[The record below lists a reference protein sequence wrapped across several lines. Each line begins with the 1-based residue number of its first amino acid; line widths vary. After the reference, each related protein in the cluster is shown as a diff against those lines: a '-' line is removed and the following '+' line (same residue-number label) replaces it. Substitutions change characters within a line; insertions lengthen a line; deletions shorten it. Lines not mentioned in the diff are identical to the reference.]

1 MLCVS
6 TVVLGVGVDLHHAF
20 VGSGKVYSHI
30 LQVNS
35 AMKSKKT
42 SLHFHQCH
50 NLPDCSK
57 LQNTT
62 ECNVIDCDCMERAQ
76 CWLLLVVCVVFLVL
90 VGVDLYFNGSVFQ

>member
-6 TVVLGVGVDLHHAF
+6 TVVLGVGVDLYLAF

-42 SLHFHQCH
+42 SFHFHNVTTC
-50 NLPDCSK
+50 PIV
-57 LQNTT
+57 QNSRT
-62 ECNVIDCDCMERAQ
+62 Q
-76 CWLLLVVCVVFLVL
+76 Q
-90 VGVDLYFNGSVFQ
+90 SVM